1 MSRPPSHK
9 KRANLRDVAREAG
22 VSVATVSRVL
32 NTPDLVQEATRSRV
46 QRVIDDLGFVR
57 SAAARAINSGRTQI
71 LGALVPTLDNDIFA
85 ITLNAME
92 NRLVELGFSL
102 VVATTDEDPEK
113 EARKAK
119 ELLDNGVEGLVLTGK
134 SHTKALFDMLERRDV
149 PALVISCFDPEYS
162 LPTIGYDN
170 HKAAALAYQ
179 HLRSSGHEN
188 IAVVHGP
195 TAFNDRTQ
203 ARLAAIA
210 ELQGGTLRNAL
221 ETELSVAG
229 GAQAVRELLSQPN
242 EYDAILCLSD
252 VIAFGA
258 LNALH
263 RAGKSVPK
271 DISVMGIQDLPASAE
286 TYPRLTTVHLPVQQM
301 GRQAAEGIANWVVD
315 QRPPAPTEVQSRLI
329 ERETVG
335 NKLGPNGKKGQRTAP
350 S

>member
-1 MSRPPSHK
+1 MSQPPSSR

-32 NTPDLVQEATRSRV
+32 NSPGLVQEKTRVRV
-46 QRVIDDLGFVR
+46 QKVIEDLGFVR

-92 NRLVELGFSL
+92 NRLGELGFLL

-134 SHTKALFDMLERRDV
+134 SHSEGLYQMLERRGV
-149 PALVISCFDPEYS
+149 PAVVISCFDRDYR
-162 LPTIGYDN
+162 LPTVGYDN

-179 HLRSSGHEN
+179 HLKDCGHKD
-188 IAVVHGP
+188 IAVFHGA

-203 ARLAAIA
+203 ARLDAIA
-210 ELQGGTLRNAL
+210 ALDGGAVRHAY

-229 GAQAVRELLSQPN
+229 GAQAARRMLEAGQT
-242 EYDAILCLSD
+242 YDALLCLSD
-252 VIAFGA
+252 VMAFGA
-258 LNALH
+258 LHALH
-263 RAGKSVPK
+263 RAGVSVPR
-271 DISVMGIQDLPASAE
+271 DLSVMGIQDLPASSE
-286 TYPRLTTVHLPVQQM
+286 IYPRLTTIHLPVQQM
-301 GRQAAEGIANWVVD
+301 GRHAAERIAQWVTD
-315 QRPPAPTEVQSRLI
+315 QRPAEPLEIQSWLV
-329 ERETVG
+329 ERDTVRG
-335 NKLGPNGKKGQRTAP
+335 RD
-350 S
+350 